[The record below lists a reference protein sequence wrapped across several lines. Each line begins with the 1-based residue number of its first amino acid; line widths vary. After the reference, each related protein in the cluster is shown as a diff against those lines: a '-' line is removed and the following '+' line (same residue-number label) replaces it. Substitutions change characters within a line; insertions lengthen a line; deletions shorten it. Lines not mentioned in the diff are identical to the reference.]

1 MVISATLLALLV
13 AIGVAGELYRL
24 LNSDE
29 KLTLRLLASR
39 CLLGALASLSVLA
52 ARVHKPDVEDVTL
65 VGLAS
70 LVAVLGYSFL
80 EEPIKAGVRSLFK
93 RFLGGDKRDEFES
106 KAAEIHRD
114 DRPAD

>member
-1 MVISATLLALLV
+1 MIALLV

-29 KLTLRLLASR
+29 KLTPRVLVSR
-39 CLLGALASLSVLA
+39 CLLGALASLAVLA
-52 ARVHKPDVEDVTL
+52 TRAHKPDVEDITL

-80 EEPIKAGVRSLFK
+80 EEPIRDGVRALFK
-93 RFLGGDKRDEFES
+93 RLFDGRKRDDTE
-106 KAAEIHRD
+106 
-114 DRPAD
+114 

>member
-1 MVISATLLALLV
+1 MIALLV

-29 KLTLRLLASR
+29 RLTPRVLLSR
-39 CLLGALASLSVLA
+39 CLLGALASLAVLA
-52 ARVHKPDVEDVTL
+52 ARVHKPDVEDITL

-80 EEPIKAGVRSLFK
+80 EEPIKAGVRGLFK
-93 RFLGGDKRDEFES
+93 RFFDGSKHDEPE
-106 KAAEIHRD
+106 
-114 DRPAD
+114 

>member
-1 MVISATLLALLV
+1 VSSATLIALLV

-29 KLTLRLLASR
+29 KLTPRVLVSR
-39 CLLGALASLSVLA
+39 CLLGALASLAVLA
-52 ARVHKPDVEDVTL
+52 ARVHKPDVEDITL

-80 EEPIKAGVRSLFK
+80 EEPIKAGVRGLFK
-93 RFLGGDKRDEFES
+93 RLFDGS
-106 KAAEIHRD
+106 KHD
-114 DRPAD
+114 DPE